1 MAQVLRPFTSHRATS
16 HPDLLVGLGTSD
28 DGGVFRVDRDR
39 ALVQTVD
46 FFAPIV
52 DEPYDWGRIA
62 AANALSDV
70 YAMGGRP
77 VTALQLV
84 GWPRAKLPLELL
96 ADVMA
101 GGADVMVEARTTIAG
116 GHSIDAESPLY
127 GFSVT
132 GLVDPAVM
140 TTNAAARPGD
150 LIVLTKP
157 LGTGVITTGLKA
169 QVVGRGLRNEAV
181 SVMATLNGAAAR
193 LMVEAGVRCATDVTG
208 YGLLGH
214 LREIMNASNVSARVD
229 ASAVPVLEGVVEL
242 VEAGVYPGGSS
253 RNLRSV
259 APIIESHVGDEYLR
273 ILADAQT
280 GGGLLMAV
288 APRILE
294 GLIERLVSVAPAV
307 AVIGEFVA
315 AEPKPRIEVS

>member
-1 MAQVLRPFTSHRATS
+1 M
-16 HPDLLVGLGTSD
+16 
-28 DGGVFRVDRDR
+28 DRDR

-84 GWPRAKLPLELL
+84 GWPRARLPLELL

-101 GGADVMVEARTTIAG
+101 GGADVMVEAATTIAG
-116 GHSIDAESPLY
+116 GHSIDAESPIY

-169 QVVGRGLRNEAV
+169 RRVGRGLRDEAV
-181 SVMATLNGAAAR
+181 SVMTTLNGAASR
-193 LMVEAGVRCATDVTG
+193 MMVKAGVRCATDVTG

-214 LREIMNASNVSARVD
+214 LREIVSASNVSARVD
-229 ASAVPVLEGVVEL
+229 ASTVPVMEGVVEL
-242 VEAGVYPGGSS
+242 VEEGVYPGGSS

-259 APIIESHVGDEYLR
+259 APIVTSHVGDSHLKV
-273 ILADAQT
+273 LADAQT
-280 GGGLLMAV
+280 SGGLLMAV
-288 APRILE
+288 APEIIDVF
-294 GLIERLVSVAPAV
+294 IERLVSVAPA
-307 AVIGEFVA
+307 ASVIGEFVKSGG
-315 AEPKPRIEVS
+315 EPRIEVS

>member
-1 MAQVLRPFTSHRATS
+1 M
-16 HPDLLVGLGTSD
+16 
-28 DGGVFRVDRDR
+28 FRVDPDR

-84 GWPRAKLPLELL
+84 GWPRSELSLDLL
-96 ADVMA
+96 AEVMA
-101 GGADVMVEARTTIAG
+101 GGADVMVEAGTTIAG
-116 GHSIDAESPLY
+116 GHSIAGETPLY

-157 LGTGVITTGLKA
+157 LGTGVIITGLKSR
-169 QVVGRGLRNEAV
+169 VVGESLRDEAV
-181 SVMATLNGAAAR
+181 SVMAALNGPASR

-214 LREIMNASNVSARVD
+214 LREIVSASGVSARID
-229 ASAVPVLEGVVEL
+229 ASSVPVLEGVVEL
-242 VEAGVYPGGSS
+242 VEAGIYPGGSS

-259 APIIESHVGDEYLR
+259 SPVVKSGVGDTCLK

-280 GGGLLMAV
+280 SGGLLMAV
-288 APRILE
+288 APE
-294 GLIERLVSVAPAV
+294 LIEGFVARLASVAPAA
-307 AVIGEFVA
+307 AVIGGFVA
-315 AEPKPRIEVS
+315 SDGDPRIEVS

>member
-1 MAQVLRPFTSHRATS
+1 MA
-16 HPDLLVGLGTSD
+16 TSD
-28 DGGVFRVDRDR
+28 DAGVFRVDPDR

-77 VTALQLV
+77 VTALQMV
-84 GWPRAKLPLELL
+84 GWPRSVLPLDVL
-96 ADVMA
+96 AEVMA
-101 GGADVMVEARTTIAG
+101 GGADVMVEAGTAIAG
-116 GHSIDAESPLY
+116 GHSIDAEVPLY

-132 GLVDPAVM
+132 GLVDPAAM

-157 LGTGVITTGLKA
+157 LGTGVITTGLKGR
-169 QVVGRGLRNEAV
+169 VVGRRLRDEAV
-181 SVMATLNGAAAR
+181 AAMAALNGAASR

-214 LREIMNASNVSARVD
+214 LREIASASHVSARVE
-229 ASAVPVLEGVVEL
+229 ACSVPVLEGVVEL

-259 APIIESHVGDEYLR
+259 APIVTSRVEDTYLKV
-273 ILADAQT
+273 LADAQT

-288 APRILE
+288 APEILE
-294 GLIERLVSVAPAV
+294 GLIERLAMVAPAA

-315 AEPKPRIEVS
+315 ADRKPWIEVA